1 MTITKPTL
9 ILDEAKC
16 KKNIA
21 FMANK
26 VRRHNIVLRP
36 HFKTHQSL
44 EVGRWFKDA
53 GVSKITA
60 SSLDMAEYFAEE
72 WNDITVAF
80 PVNILEID
88 TINRLASKVTL
99 NVLVE
104 SVATAEFLL
113 NNLKQ
118 SVNFLIKLNIG
129 NGRTGIM
136 PSNTKTIDAILETTH
151 NADKLKFIGFL
162 GHAGQTYKCRSKA
175 EILKV
180 HEEAKATI
188 VKVKKLYQKLYP
200 DLIVSYGD
208 TPSCSVA
215 ENFDDLDELR
225 PGNFAFYDVMQ
236 VQIGDCTYN
245 EIAVAMACPIVAIH
259 KDRNEMVIYGGGIHF
274 SKDRIED
281 NGVSVFGIVAQK
293 TESGWK
299 DHIPKMFV
307 RGISQEH
314 GVVSLP
320 TTEINNYIIG
330 DIIYVLPIHSC
341 MTADLMKRYKTIE
354 GRNISMMTTYLNN

>member
-16 KKNIA
+16 KRNIA
-21 FMANK
+21 FMADK
-26 VRRHNIVLRP
+26 AKTHNVELRP

-44 EVGRWFKDA
+44 EIGRWFKEA
-53 GVSKITA
+53 GVSKITV

-88 TINRLASKVTL
+88 TINRLAKKVTL

-104 SVATAEFLL
+104 SVATAEFL
-113 NNLKQ
+113 KQ
-118 SVNFLIKLNIG
+118 HLEHSINFLIKLNIG
-129 NGRTGIM
+129 NGRTGLM
-136 PSNTKTIDAILETTH
+136 PSNTEAIDAILETTK
-151 NADKLKFIGFL
+151 NSDRLNFRGFL
-162 GHAGQTYKCRSKA
+162 GHAGQTYKCRSKG

-180 HEEAKATI
+180 HEKAKATI
-188 VKVKKLYQKLYP
+188 VNVKKHYQKQYP

-215 ENFDDLDELR
+215 DNFGDLDELR

-245 EIAVAMACPIVAIH
+245 DIAVAMACPIVAIH
-259 KDRNEMVIYGGGIHF
+259 KDRNQIVIYGGGIHF
-274 SKDRIED
+274 SKDRIDD
-281 NGVSVFGIVAQK
+281 NGTLVFGRVAK
-293 TESGWK
+293 SNGNLWR
-299 DHIPKMFV
+299 DVIPNMYL
-307 RGISQEH
+307 RGLSQEH
-314 GVVSLP
+314 GVVSVP
-320 TTEINNYIIG
+320 ETEINNYTIG
-330 DIIYVLPIHSC
+330 DIIYVLPVHSC
-341 MTADLMKRYKTIE
+341 MTADLMKRYTTTE
-354 GRNISMMTTYLNN
+354 GKDITMMTTY

>member
-1 MTITKPTL
+1 MNIIKPTL

-16 KKNIA
+16 KANIA
-21 FMANK
+21 FMADK
-26 VRRHNIVLRP
+26 ARRHNLSLRP

-44 EVGRWFKDA
+44 EIGRWFKDE

-60 SSLDMAEYFAEE
+60 SSLDMAEYFAKE
-72 WNDITVAF
+72 WYDITVAF

-104 SVATAEFLL
+104 SVATAEFLIKH
-113 NNLKQ
+113 LKH

-129 NGRTGIM
+129 NGRTGLM
-136 PSNTKTIDAILETTH
+136 PSNTETIDAILETTKDSDRL
-151 NADKLKFIGFL
+151 NFIGFL

-180 HEEAKATI
+180 NEVAKATI
-188 VKVKKLYQKLYP
+188 VNVKKQYQKQYP

-215 ENFDDLDELR
+215 EDFEGLDELR

-245 EIAVAMACPIVAIH
+245 DIAVAMACPIVSIH
-259 KDRNEMVIYGGGIHF
+259 KDRNQMVIYGGGIHF
-274 SKDRIED
+274 SKDRIDD
-281 NGVSVFGIVAQK
+281 NGRPVFGIVAQK
-293 TESGWK
+293 TKSGWK
-299 DHIPKMFV
+299 DYIPNMYV
-307 RGISQEH
+307 RGLSQEH
-314 GVVSLP
+314 GVVSVP
-320 TTEINNYIIG
+320 KTEIDNYSIG
-330 DIIYVLPIHSC
+330 DIIYVLPVHSC
-341 MTADLMKRYKTIE
+341 MTADLMKRYTTTE
-354 GRNISMMTTYLNN
+354 GNVITMMVNH

>member
-1 MTITKPTL
+1 MNIIKPTL

-16 KKNIA
+16 KANIA
-21 FMANK
+21 FMADK
-26 VRRHNIVLRP
+26 ARRHNLSLRP

-44 EVGRWFKDA
+44 EIGRWFKDE

-60 SSLDMAEYFAEE
+60 SSLDMAEYFAKE
-72 WNDITVAF
+72 WYDITVAF

-104 SVATAEFLL
+104 SVATAEFLIKH
-113 NNLKQ
+113 LKH

-129 NGRTGIM
+129 NGRTGLM
-136 PSNTKTIDAILETTH
+136 PSNTETIDAILETTKDSDRL
-151 NADKLKFIGFL
+151 NFIGFL

-180 HEEAKATI
+180 HEVAKATI
-188 VKVKKLYQKLYP
+188 VNVKKQYQKQYP

-215 ENFDDLDELR
+215 EDFEGLDELR

-236 VQIGDCTYN
+236 VQIGDCPYN
-245 EIAVAMACPIVAIH
+245 DIAVA
-259 KDRNEMVIYGGGIHF
+259 
-274 SKDRIED
+274 
-281 NGVSVFGIVAQK
+281 
-293 TESGWK
+293 
-299 DHIPKMFV
+299 
-307 RGISQEH
+307 
-314 GVVSLP
+314 
-320 TTEINNYIIG
+320 
-330 DIIYVLPIHSC
+330 
-341 MTADLMKRYKTIE
+341 
-354 GRNISMMTTYLNN
+354 